1 MTEIALSPR
10 IMRRFVE
17 ALSSEIGHDTFSAV
31 LSKSGLPKDWANFTH
46 FSELDDTQTAQ
57 AYSRLQAALRT
68 YYGRGARG
76 ILLRIGTKLWAG
88 LLDDATFG
96 LKAQSRFIRTLPK
109 SLRRKPALE
118 LLARILSAL
127 PGELTVH
134 TLDLDLLL
142 VDQASPTTLD
152 QSDDTPICFVTF
164 GLIRECLFWADGQ
177 TYDIEERACRA
188 LGARQCEFKIT
199 VGGLNEPL

>member
-1 MTEIALSPR
+1 MTEITFPPR

-17 ALSSEIGHDTFSAV
+17 TLSSEIGHDTFSAV
-31 LSKSGLPKDWANFTH
+31 LSKAGLPEEWAH
-46 FSELDDTQTAQ
+46 SAHLGALDDTRTAQ
-57 AYSRLQAALRT
+57 AYSRLQSALRT

-76 ILLRIGTKLWAG
+76 ILLRIGTKLWDH
-88 LLDDATFG
+88 LLDDSGFG
-96 LKAQSRFIRTLPK
+96 LKAQSKFIRGLPR
-109 SLRRKPALE
+109 SMRRKPALE
-118 LLARILSAL
+118 LLARILSAM
-127 PGELTVH
+127 PGNVTVH

-142 VDQASPTTLD
+142 VDQTSPTTVE

-177 TYDIEERACRA
+177 VYDIEERACRA

-199 VGGLNEPL
+199 IGG